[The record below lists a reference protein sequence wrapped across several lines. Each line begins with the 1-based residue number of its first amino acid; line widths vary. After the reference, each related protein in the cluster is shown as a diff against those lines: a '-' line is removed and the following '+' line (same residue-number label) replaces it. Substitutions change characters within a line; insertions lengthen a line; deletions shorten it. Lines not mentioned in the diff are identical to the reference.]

1 MCHECRIVGKRF
13 HSAQAVCQLKYLKF
27 FKEFKNEELA
37 EVLRIGT
44 WFRYKQG
51 TTILKENEKGNYF
64 FIVILGQ
71 VQVERKGEVIAL
83 IDRGNC
89 FGEMAALTSQ
99 KRTASIVANE
109 DSVVIRIDAG
119 IIDNL
124 SKDLQIRFYKQFIN
138 TLISR
143 LESTSE
149 RLHQ

>member
-1 MCHECRIVGKRF
+1 
-13 HSAQAVCQLKYLKF
+13 
-27 FKEFKNEELA
+27 
-37 EVLRIGT
+37 
-44 WFRYKQG
+44 
-51 TTILKENEKGNYF
+51 
-64 FIVILGQ
+64 
-71 VQVERKGEVIAL
+71 VERKGEAIPL
-83 IDRGNC
+83 IDRGSC

-99 KRTASIVANE
+99 KRIASIVDTE
-109 DSVVIRIDAG
+109 DSVVIRINAG

>member
-1 MCHECRIVGKRF
+1 M
-13 HSAQAVCQLKYLKF
+13 
-27 FKEFKNEELA
+27 
-37 EVLRIGT
+37 
-44 WFRYKQG
+44 
-51 TTILKENEKGNYF
+51 
-64 FIVILGQ
+64 
-71 VQVERKGEVIAL
+71 ERKGEAIPL
-83 IDRGNC
+83 IDRGSC

-99 KRTASIVANE
+99 KRIASIVDTE
-109 DSVVIRIDAG
+109 DSVVIRINAG

>member
-1 MCHECRIVGKRF
+1 MKY
-13 HSAQAVCQLKYLKF
+13 LKALKF
-27 FKEFKNEELA
+27 FKAFKNEELA
-37 EVLRIGT
+37 GVLRIGT
-44 WFRYKQG
+44 WFHYKQG
-51 TTILKENEKGNYF
+51 STVIKENEKANCF

-71 VQVERKGEVIAL
+71 VQVERNGEAIVL
-83 IDRGNC
+83 LDRGSC
-89 FGEMAALTSQ
+89 FGEMSALTSQ
-99 KRTASIVANE
+99 KRIASIVDTEN
-109 DSVVIRIDAG
+109 SVVIRINAG